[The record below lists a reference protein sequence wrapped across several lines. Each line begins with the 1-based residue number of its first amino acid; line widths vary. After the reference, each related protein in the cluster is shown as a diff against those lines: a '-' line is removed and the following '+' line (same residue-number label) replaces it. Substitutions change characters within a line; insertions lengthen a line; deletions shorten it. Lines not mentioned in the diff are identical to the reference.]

1 MWRFDCE
8 PYSGEELAEIFFLQA
23 KAEAWEIENSDKIRK
38 LIARN
43 ESAFPAYGG
52 DTSRLLYLSSLEA
65 SRANLSI
72 NDSFLSCENLDKKR
86 KVLTY
91 KDVELGIIALKENK
105 F

>member
-1 MWRFDCE
+1 MWQFDCE

-23 KAEAWEIENSDKIRK
+23 KQDGWEIEEHEKIRK

-65 SRANLSI
+65 SRANLSVS
-72 NDSFLSCENLDKKR
+72 DSFLSCEDLDKKS

-91 KDVELGIIALKENK
+91 KDVELGMIALKENK